1 MTWPSEPVAQ
11 CLLFVRHRDEQESIR
26 QGVNTMAWGILIT
39 MVTLFAMMGLAM
51 FEATKVDQP
60 RRRDVTRK
68 PRTREMKKAA

>member
-51 FEATKVDQP
+51 FEATKVELFTK
-60 RRRDVTRK
+60 RDPTRK
-68 PRTREMKKAA
+68 ARTRELKQAA